1 MTDATVGHSCTPTQR
16 RYQWIYL
23 TSLVF
28 AGGANALLNAPSGYA
43 PFLCGA
49 TYRDVPCMSYSWVD
63 AWPQWITAGLWFI
76 PIALNIAA
84 LVLLF
89 ELGTV
94 AELKR
99 TTWWLVGAL
108 IVGVTYVLAHHWR
121 LVVVERGPV
130 IDDSALHRWNVF
142 GLVHYGFEYAVIP
155 LAFVGVLVTGPTWLI
170 RARREHRSL
179 RVPA

>member
-1 MTDATVGHSCTPTQR
+1 MTDATVGHSGVPTQR
-16 RYQWIYL
+16 RFQWIYL
-23 TSLVF
+23 ASLLF
-28 AGGANALLNAPSGYA
+28 AGVANALLNAPTGYA
-43 PFLCGA
+43 PIFCGT

-63 AWPQWITAGLWFI
+63 GWPQWVSAALWFI

-99 TTWWLVGAL
+99 TTWCLLGAL
-108 IVGVTYVLAHHWR
+108 IVGVAYLLVHHWR
-121 LVVVERGPV
+121 LVVIVRGPV
-130 IDDSALHRWNVF
+130 VDDSPLHRWNLF

-155 LAFVGVLVTGPTWLI
+155 LALVGVLVTAPTWLV
-170 RARREHRSL
+170 RARRERRLL